1 MAGLRATENELR
13 ESAWKKKKKLKFG
26 KWFMV
31 LKKENNFTKIKED
44 FFRSTENIFGLT
56 TIFCMYQILK
66 NR

>member
-1 MAGLRATENELR
+1 MAVLRATENELR

-44 FFRSTENIFGLT
+44 FFIST
-56 TIFCMYQILK
+56 
-66 NR
+66 